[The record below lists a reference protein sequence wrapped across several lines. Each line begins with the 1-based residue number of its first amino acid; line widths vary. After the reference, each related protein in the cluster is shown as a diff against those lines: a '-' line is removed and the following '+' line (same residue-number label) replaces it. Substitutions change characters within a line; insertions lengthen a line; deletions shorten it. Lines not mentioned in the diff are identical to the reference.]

1 MRKGLF
7 KKATVRKVIYEGME
21 LAAVSDETIKNL
33 NILLKEASILEVIKE
48 CLGKFISKSLKE
60 ICPTEGKAW
69 MYRFLSNQL
78 ERDSFVIAFQDFQYK
93 HSHTSFAT
101 GRFLS
106 KEIRFYTERQFPE
119 YVKEKYIPF
128 LREFFEKMGF
138 RILKEREEF
147 YQNMP
152 EIPSMY

>member
-1 MRKGLF
+1 MNEKV
-7 KKATVRKVIYEGME
+7 TVRKVIYEGME

-33 NILLKEASILEVIKE
+33 NILLKEASILETIRD
-48 CLGKFISKSLKE
+48 CLGKFISKSLNE

-69 MYRFLSNQL
+69 MYRSLSNQL
-78 ERDSFVIAFQDFQYK
+78 ERDFFVIAFQDFKYR
-93 HSHTSFAT
+93 HTHTSFAT

-128 LREFFEKMGF
+128 LKKFFEKMGF
-138 RILKEREEF
+138 TVLKEGEEF

-152 EIPSMY
+152 EIPSIF